1 MKKKKEHIRTLK
13 NGKKI
18 IVNKGQAQM
27 TGKKIRETESLSRS
41 FRNFVYPTTL
51 AIGEGR
57 RALNWINKLRGNSQ
71 AKSVKQQLSD
81 LGSSARSIRNIQR
94 IF

>member
-18 IVNKGQAQM
+18 IVNKGQM

-57 RALNWINKLRGNSQ
+57 RAINWINKLRGNPQ
-71 AKSVKQQLSD
+71 AKTIKQQLSD
-81 LGSSARSIRNIQR
+81 LGSSARSIRDIQR

>member
-18 IVNKGQAQM
+18 IVNKGQM

-41 FRNFVYPTTL
+41 FRNFIYPTTL

-57 RALNWINKLRGNSQ
+57 RAINWINKLRGNPQ
-71 AKSVKQQLSD
+71 ARTIKQQLSD
-81 LGSSARSIRNIQR
+81 LGSSARSIRDIQR